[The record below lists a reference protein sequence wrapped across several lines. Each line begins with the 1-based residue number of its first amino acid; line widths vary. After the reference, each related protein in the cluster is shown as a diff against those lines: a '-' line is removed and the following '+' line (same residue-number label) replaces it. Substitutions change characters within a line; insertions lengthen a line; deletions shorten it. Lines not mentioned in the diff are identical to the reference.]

1 MRNSIVLGAV
11 CSAAVIGAAALP
23 AQAGTVF
30 ISSLT
35 GANERPPIDTH
46 ASATGTL
53 TLTGTPGH
61 YVAWYTIDYKN
72 LSSDPTGGHIHYAV
86 IPPNK
91 LPSDQN
97 GPVVSNL
104 DSFPAGAG
112 HSGRIAGDWRWDE
125 ASHPLTNELVDS
137 MFDGELYFNIASDN
151 FPTGE
156 IRGQILDPNAPTPI
170 PLPPAV
176 LTGFIGLGAAG
187 FSAMRFGRTR
197 KV

>member
-35 GANERPPIDTH
+35 GASERPPVDSSAK
-46 ASATGTL
+46 ASGTL
-53 TLTGTPGH
+53 TLSGTEGH
-61 YVAWYTIDYKN
+61 YVAWYAIDYKN
-72 LSSDPTGGHIHYAV
+72 LSSDPTGGSIHFAV

-91 LPSDQN
+91 LPRDQN
-97 GPVVSNL
+97 GPVVSRL

-112 HSGRIAGDWRWDE
+112 HSGRITGDWRWDE

-137 MFDGELYFNIASDN
+137 LFDGELYFNIASEN

-156 IRGQILDPNAPTPI
+156 IRGQIVDPNAPTPI

-176 LTGFIGLGAAG
+176 WTGIIGLGAAG
-187 FSAMRFGRTR
+187 MSAMRFGRTR
-197 KV
+197 RS